1 MLFRS
6 LFASIEGCFDEI
18 HITDTGSN
26 DGTVEWLKEKGEAIA
41 KAPVF
46 VHHFTWVNSFA
57 KARNYSFSHATTD
70 YIYWQ
75 DGDDCLSDKDAF
87 IQWKKYALEFSD
99 CFFATY
105 HYALDKDKKPI
116 ISFVR
121 ERVFKRSLNPEWQFD
136 LHEGIILKPEWSKDY
151 ATSWSVLHMRTAED
165 VADRKSTRLNSS
177 H

>member
-1 MLFRS
+1 MASPTIALCMIVKNEVKNLPQ

-136 LHEGIILKPEWSKDY
+136 LHEGIILKPEWSKIGR
-151 ATSWSVLHMRTAED
+151 AHV
-165 VADRKSTRLNSS
+165 
-177 H
+177 

>member
-1 MLFRS
+1 MASPTIALCMIVKNEVKNLPQ

-105 HYALDKDKKPI
+105 HYALDK
-116 ISFVR
+116 
-121 ERVFKRSLNPEWQFD
+121 E
-136 LHEGIILKPEWSKDY
+136 
-151 ATSWSVLHMRTAED
+151 
-165 VADRKSTRLNSS
+165 DRKSTRLNSS